1 MKVIILTTIILLSLF
16 ASTDDKKLYK
26 NLKNYH
32 DNLTTKKIDAN
43 INKVVIKKDKE
54 TKFDKIIKKE
64 IKKIKA
70 TKFTKEIKKEAPASK

>member
-1 MKVIILTTIILLSLF
+1 MKTILLTITLLVTLF
-16 ASTDDKKLYK
+16 ATTDDTKLYK
-26 NLKNYH
+26 KLKTYD

-43 INKVVIKKDKE
+43 INKIVVKKAKD

>member
-1 MKVIILTTIILLSLF
+1 MKTILLSITLLATLF
-16 ASTDDKKLYK
+16 ATDDAKLYK
-26 NLKNYH
+26 KLKSYD